1 MVCLSREMD
10 VDRDRATAL
19 NRICAYF
26 TMFPLRFPYGILARS
41 AEERQRVLDPF
52 CGRGTTNYA
61 ARLRG
66 LDSVGIDVSPVAA
79 AIAEA
84 KMVDATPAETT
95 SAYSALLES
104 VPFADP
110 PEGEFWRWAFGPR
123 TLKTICRLRQALLE
137 ECSTAAQKAVRGI
150 LLGALHGPVA
160 KEPSYLSN
168 QAPRTFSPKPD
179 YSVSFWRERRLKPDE
194 RDVEKVVSSR
204 AERYYANERTKPLGR
219 ILHADSRDP
228 PAGLGTFDWVI
239 SSPPYYGMRTYVP
252 DQWLRNWFLGGS
264 DTPDYSAKG
273 QLSHNSPDAFAD
285 DLRRV
290 WAWTAEVARPAARL
304 VVRFG
309 GINDRKAEPLDVLKA
324 SLCDSG
330 WRISTIRSAG
340 TAAKGRRQ
348 ALSFASGQ
356 APPRDEYDL
365 WATLAERA

>member
-1 MVCLSREMD
+1 MARLSRELD

-41 AEERQRVLDPF
+41 AEGQRVLDPF

-66 LDSVGIDVSPVAA
+66 LDSVGVDVSPVAA

-84 KMVDATPAETT
+84 KMVDPTPAEIA
-95 SAYSALLES
+95 SACSALLES
-104 VPFADP
+104 VPHADP
-110 PEGEFWRWAFGPR
+110 PGGEFWRWAFAPG

-168 QAPRTFSPKPD
+168 QAPRTFSPKPR
-179 YSVSFWRERRLKPDE
+179 YSVSFWRERRLEPGE
-194 RDVEKVVSSR
+194 RDVEGIVSSR
-204 AERYYANERTKPLGR
+204 ADRYYGNEHTKPLGR
-219 ILHADSRDP
+219 ILHGDSREP
-228 PAGLGTFDWVI
+228 PIGLGRFDWVI

-273 QLSHNSPDAFAD
+273 QLSHISPDAFAD

-290 WAWTAEVARPAARL
+290 WAWTAEVARPSARL

-324 SLCDSG
+324 SLRDSG
-330 WRISTIRSAG
+330 WRISTIRTAG
-340 TAAKGRRQ
+340 TAANGRRQ
-348 ALSFASGQ
+348 ALSFALAQSS
-356 APPRDEYDL
+356 PREEYDL
-365 WATLAERA
+365 WATLSE